1 MREIKGYF
9 RRINLWMKKNSK
21 NFWLYGIIAFSLLFI
36 ATAILFRIFEIEIL
50 PSQFYGALIGVVIT
64 AIITVFLLQGQTANE
79 AQRDKDV
86 RIFEEKIKVYSEF
99 TEKMWAMLDDDEVTE
114 EELKMLRN
122 ICFSKLVFYLNNK
135 QIEDIYEQIKSIDF
149 ENADTAMRA
158 IGEITKILKSGVN
171 KSGVN
176 SDDDIQSSSLLK
188 LFNTFEKKKF
198 TEIEEVENIA
208 ENTVQ
213 QETSNVRYWHFNL
226 LHEKQQIEAFKNGNW
241 VLALIE
247 YGQDWRTNLIK
258 QVKPNDVIFLF
269 KRGGSGYIGAFRAL
283 DPTFKILEAG
293 NDYSKDETTKYDIY
307 NGLDD
312 GASLCSNILVEP
324 IAYNFKGVGYKSVRR
339 RTIERMND
347 MESVKF
353 LLNKFNGNDLNDNQI
368 LGKDKLGNEIP
379 VKLNNDFFREIIKK
393 NNLQ

>member
-1 MREIKGYF
+1 MREIKGNF
-9 RRINLWMKKNSK
+9 GRKNLWMKKNSK

-122 ICFSKLVFYLNNK
+122 ICFSKLVFYLDNK
-135 QIEDIYEQIKSIDF
+135 QIEDIYDQIKSIDF

-158 IGEITKILKSGVN
+158 IGEITKILQ
-171 KSGVN
+171 SGVN

-198 TEIEEVENIA
+198 EEKNEEVINISENPAHESI
-208 ENTVQ
+208 NNVQ
-213 QETSNVRYWHFNL
+213 YWHFNL

-269 KRGGSGYIGAFRAL
+269 KRGGLGYIGAFRAL
-283 DPTFKILEAG
+283 DPTFKILEEKQ
-293 NDYSKDETTKYDIY
+293 DYSNKEREKYDIY
-307 NGLDD
+307 DGLKD

>member
-1 MREIKGYF
+1 MRKNNK
-9 RRINLWMKKNSK
+9 NLWI
-21 NFWLYGIIAFSLLFI
+21 YGIIAFSLLFI
-36 ATAILFRIFEIEIL
+36 ASAILFRVFEIEIL

-86 RIFEEKIKVYSEF
+86 KIFEEKIKVYSEF

-122 ICFSKLVFYLNNK
+122 ICFSKLVFYLDSD
-135 QIEDIYEQIKSIDF
+135 QITKIYNQITSIDF
-149 ENADTAMRA
+149 ENADTAMKA
-158 IGEITKILKSGVN
+158 IGEITFIL
-171 KSGVN
+171 
-176 SDDDIQSSSLLK
+176 QSSVNNDDNIKSSDLIK
-188 LFNTFEKKKF
+188 LFNSFEKKKF
-198 TEIEEVENIA
+198 EEKEEVEGVVNISGNIA
-208 ENTVQ
+208 Q
-213 QETSNVRYWHFNL
+213 QYQQPTNNVRYWHFNML
-226 LHEKQQIEAFKNGNW
+226 YEKQQIEAFRNGNW

-247 YGQDWRTNLIK
+247 YGESWRTNLIK

-283 DPTFKILEAG
+283 DPTFKILEEENKEKYINIEQA
-293 NDYSKDETTKYDIY
+293 KYDIY
-307 NGLDD
+307 GGLKD

-347 MESVKF
+347 MESVKY
-353 LLNKFNGNDLNDNQI
+353 LLNKFNGKDLNDNQI
-368 LGKDKLGNEIP
+368 AGKEKLDNETL
-379 VKLNNDFFREIIKK
+379 VKVNEDYFKEVLKQ
-393 NNLQ
+393 NNL